1 MSGYFSDDAESW
13 TPVGEH
19 TVSGTITEVGLIAG
33 RAQLEPAVAEFD
45 YFTLSPQGTA
55 TDATPATVSTQSSAI
70 PATESPIIAGEHEFA
85 VTGPRVGQGRS
96 SSLRCGRSTLTNT
109 IDPEPRAKKALTD
122 HPTQVTSAPS
132 SGRRRCQRAALHNP
146 GGDGPSTNSKL
157 LARTA
162 RRGIEHIGIE
172 ST

>member
-19 TVSGTITEVGLIAG
+19 TVSGTITEVRLIAG

-70 PATESPIIAGEHEFA
+70 PATHDPAADRRDAAFEIDIGPAEREHLAPAGSGHRRQSHEH
-85 VTGPRVGQGRS
+85 GQLGIP
-96 SSLRCGRSTLTNT
+96 LPL
-109 IDPEPRAKKALTD
+109 
-122 HPTQVTSAPS
+122 
-132 SGRRRCQRAALHNP
+132 P
-146 GGDGPSTNSKL
+146 GWRK
-157 LARTA
+157 
-162 RRGIEHIGIE
+162 
-172 ST
+172 